1 MRSGI
6 DEGQSTKL
14 EFRIENSSSE
24 AMKLTGISTH
34 AAGKIQ
40 IKLSNGQILDG
51 NNTSIL
57 IDSEETLVF
66 GNDGHEILMVGLLHP
81 LKENE
86 TIGFNITLSNG
97 AVRAWAHIHSPMG
110 H

>member
-1 MRSGI
+1 MPKSDLREVSRF
-6 DEGQSTKL
+6 SMT
-14 EFRIENSSSE
+14 
-24 AMKLTGISTH
+24 